1 MPVIPDW
8 LSVSGLT
15 WLILTLADQFASFG
29 QKKHIK
35 AIVPTMVSTGSVYLD
50 QMKKIADRLHDEWQ
64 KSTRFK
70 QILKGCQF
78 WDEEALHRSVDVAKA
93 VENFQSVYNY
103 NMSNKTRMQF
113 EKMVGKILE

>member
-1 MPVIPDW
+1 
-8 LSVSGLT
+8 
-15 WLILTLADQFASFG
+15 
-29 QKKHIK
+29 
-35 AIVPTMVSTGSVYLD
+35 MVSTGSVYLD

-113 EKMVGKILE
+113 EKMVGKILEGIGGNLDAANIPAGDAASIARWIVSAQSRTPGNP